1 MFPRKTEEFW
11 EGTGH
16 LPLSW
21 RSGRLPKEHFSALV
35 KAPLTMAVDCL
46 NESLEASEVNSSYAS
61 YFHLGLG
68 IFQS

>member
-11 EGTGH
+11 EGTGQD

-21 RSGRLPKEHFSALV
+21 RSGRLPKEHISALV

-46 NESLEASEVNSSYAS
+46 NESLETSEVDGS
-61 YFHLGLG
+61 FPVPPT
-68 IFQS
+68 FT